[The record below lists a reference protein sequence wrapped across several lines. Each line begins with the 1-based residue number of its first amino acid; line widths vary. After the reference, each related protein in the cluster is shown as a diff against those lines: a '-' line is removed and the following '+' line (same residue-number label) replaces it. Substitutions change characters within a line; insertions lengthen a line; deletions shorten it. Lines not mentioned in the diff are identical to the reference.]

1 MQGGNMS
8 DVVSEER
15 REIVRAVLTQAKVE
29 VELALE
35 NLNSYDKEHFMEI
48 ERAAGGLIDF
58 FPANDRN
65 GGCY

>member
-1 MQGGNMS
+1 MS

-15 REIVRAVLTQAKVE
+15 RDIVRAVLAQAKVE

-35 NLNSYDKEHFMEI
+35 NLDSYDKEHFMEI

>member
-1 MQGGNMS
+1 MS
-8 DVVSEER
+8 DVIAEER
-15 REIVRAVLTQAKVE
+15 REIVRSVLKQAQVE
-29 VELALE
+29 VALALE
-35 NLNSYDKEHFMEI
+35 NLDSYDKEHFMEI